1 MKLTELIICHV
12 NSATLRLWEPPV
24 IDASLLEKISN
35 SFQTMSIGSN
45 YASQLD
51 IFYRSNAAIKTWFQ
65 FWLSIDT
72 ADYFVMPLPACSQLI
87 NAVTMLSRWA
97 RLSSPDTGTGTGYG
111 QGPYMTRASSAADS
125 AMDAAPSEVS
135 SDVPSAAASPT
146 HALHTQAPI
155 PMTYRQHH
163 PDPSIPAAVS
173 AIKAHFLAQPELQID
188 ILGILQAMVTRF
200 EGAQRDVA
208 ERYQTPWEN
217 NMWDLAA
224 KKISLTRLKLERWAD
239 IVASMGGEAL
249 LGRSRYDT
257 ATASEGSTADDS
269 DMADHP
275 SVEKTYPVEALED
288 QTAQVPQQ
296 ALNSLPPTMMQP
308 YHQEGWQPTQSWA
321 NDLFDGLGLD
331 QNFFFDGP
339 GDYGTVVLNSLGPNN
354 M

>member
-269 DMADHP
+269 DMADQP